1 MTSSTSR
8 GRWLPAVAIAMIGI
22 VLVMAS
28 RSPLAGTQPQAGSP
42 PRPAGPHHTPEAD
55 TASPAPTADT
65 PAIDRLLAARWAD
78 AGLEP
83 AALAPELTVLRRAW
97 LALAGTIPSLE
108 EIRRF
113 EADPRPDRLDLAIAA
128 LLADRRSAEALA
140 RRLAPVLVGEDVGQ
154 FIVFRRDR
162 FTTWLA
168 DQLHANRPWDR
179 IVHDMVASR
188 GLWTDTPAVNFVTQA
203 AEQGRINADTLA
215 GRACRAFLGQR
226 IDCAQCH
233 DHPFAAWKQP
243 QFEGLAACF
252 AQARLT
258 GVGVED
264 DPGRVHRVDA
274 MSPAALSAPMS
285 GGRNVPPRVPYAPER
300 FPAAGTHRENLAA
313 WIVHPENR
321 RFDRAIANRSWW
333 LLFGRAW
340 HEPVDDLPDPPDRPA
355 DGAAPADVLDL
366 LADDFQAHGRDL
378 RRLLA
383 GIASTRAFR
392 LASTHPLLDS
402 PAGGDRV
409 ADAWAAFPLT
419 PLTPQQVIGAMVATT
434 SLQTI
439 DQDSHLLTRTIRLLR
454 ENDFVREYGRIQ
466 DGDGRMRP
474 ATIPQALVRMNG
486 KFAREMAAANGISAT
501 GRIAGMARDDDA
513 RLELAFLVTL
523 TRRPSAEERESLLPL
538 LTETTQKGR
547 GLEDVTWALFNCP
560 EFCWNH

>member
-1 MTSSTSR
+1 
-8 GRWLPAVAIAMIGI
+8 
-22 VLVMAS
+22 
-28 RSPLAGTQPQAGSP
+28 
-42 PRPAGPHHTPEAD
+42 
-55 TASPAPTADT
+55 
-65 PAIDRLLAARWAD
+65 
-78 AGLEP
+78 
-83 AALAPELTVLRRAW
+83 
-97 LALAGTIPSLE
+97 
-108 EIRRF
+108 
-113 EADPRPDRLDLAIAA
+113 
-128 LLADRRSAEALA
+128 
-140 RRLAPVLVGEDVGQ
+140 
-154 FIVFRRDR
+154 
-162 FTTWLA
+162 
-168 DQLHANRPWDR
+168 
-179 IVHDMVASR
+179 
-188 GLWTDTPAVNFVTQA
+188 
-203 AEQGRINADTLA
+203 
-215 GRACRAFLGQR
+215 
-226 IDCAQCH
+226 
-233 DHPFAAWKQP
+233 
-243 QFEGLAACF
+243 
-252 AQARLT
+252 
-258 GVGVED
+258 
-264 DPGRVHRVDA
+264 
-274 MSPAALSAPMS
+274 
-285 GGRNVPPRVPYAPER
+285 
-300 FPAAGTHRENLAA
+300 
-313 WIVHPENR
+313 
-321 RFDRAIANRSWW
+321 
-333 LLFGRAW
+333 
-340 HEPVDDLPDPPDRPA
+340 VDDLPDPPERPA